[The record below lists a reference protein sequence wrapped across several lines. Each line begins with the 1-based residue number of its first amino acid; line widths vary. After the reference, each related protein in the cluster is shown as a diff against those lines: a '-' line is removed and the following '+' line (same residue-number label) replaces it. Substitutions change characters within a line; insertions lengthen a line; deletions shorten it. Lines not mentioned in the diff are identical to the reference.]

1 MRDIVMVA
9 GMGKSGVS
17 AADLILNIG
26 GRVLLYDSNETLD
39 PETVLSK
46 FDEENVKNI
55 HVKLGR
61 LTEDDI
67 RDIRVCV
74 MSPGISLETDFIKLL
89 LAHRIQLWS
98 EIQLAY
104 FVAKGR
110 LMAIT
115 GTNGKTTT
123 TALLG
128 AIMQRKY
135 ENCFVAG
142 NIGIPYTQIAL
153 HTNDKSVTVLEVS
166 SFQLETI
173 IDFKPNVSAI
183 LNITPDH
190 LNRHHTF
197 ENYSAIKKE
206 ICMNQTAQDYCILN
220 YDDEQLRE
228 FGDSGECKAKVVFFS
243 IKNKL
248 KEGVYVEDNKVYY
261 SSPSKTIEVLS
272 LDNVQLLG
280 KHNHEN
286 ICAAVAMAFVEG
298 VEIEDIREACYEF
311 KAVEHRVEFV
321 KEKYGVR
328 YYNDSKATNPDAAI
342 QGLNAMPGPTI
353 LIAGGYDKQ
362 SEYDEWAKLFKG
374 KLKYLVLIGS
384 TRDKI
389 AECAKKYG
397 FNNIMY
403 AETLQE
409 AVRVC
414 DSYADRGDYVLLS
427 PACASWGMFDN
438 YEQRG
443 DIFKSCVQ
451 AL

>member
-17 AADLILNIG
+17 AAELILNIG

-197 ENYSAIKKE
+197 ENYSAIKK
-206 ICMNQTAQDYCILN
+206 
-220 YDDEQLRE
+220 R
-228 FGDSGECKAKVVFFS
+228 SV
-243 IKNKL
+243 
-248 KEGVYVEDNKVYY
+248 
-261 SSPSKTIEVLS
+261 
-272 LDNVQLLG
+272 
-280 KHNHEN
+280 
-286 ICAAVAMAFVEG
+286 
-298 VEIEDIREACYEF
+298 
-311 KAVEHRVEFV
+311 
-321 KEKYGVR
+321 
-328 YYNDSKATNPDAAI
+328 
-342 QGLNAMPGPTI
+342 
-353 LIAGGYDKQ
+353 
-362 SEYDEWAKLFKG
+362 
-374 KLKYLVLIGS
+374 
-384 TRDKI
+384 
-389 AECAKKYG
+389 
-397 FNNIMY
+397 
-403 AETLQE
+403 
-409 AVRVC
+409 
-414 DSYADRGDYVLLS
+414 
-427 PACASWGMFDN
+427 
-438 YEQRG
+438 
-443 DIFKSCVQ
+443 
-451 AL
+451 

>member
-1 MRDIVMVA
+1 MKDIVMVA
-9 GMGKSGVS
+9 GMGKSGIS

-39 PETVLSK
+39 CETLLSK
-46 FDEENVKNI
+46 FDEESVKNI
-55 HVKLGR
+55 NVKLGK
-61 LTEDDI
+61 LNEDDI
-67 RDIRVCV
+67 RDIRICV
-74 MSPGISLETDFIKLL
+74 MSPGISLETDFVKLL
-89 LAHRIQLWS
+89 MDHRVQLWS

-128 AIMQRKY
+128 EIMKRKY

-142 NIGIPYTQIAL
+142 NIGIPYTQVAL
-153 HTNDKSVTVLEVS
+153 HTDDKSMTVLEVS

-243 IKNKL
+243 VKNKL
-248 KEGVYVEDNKVYY
+248 KEGVYIEDNKVYY
-261 SSPSKTIEVLS
+261 SNISKTVEVLS
-272 LDNVQLLG
+272 LANVQLLG

-298 VEIEDIREACYEF
+298 VGVDDIREACYEF

-321 KEKYGVR
+321 KERYGVK